1 MQWGA
6 GNPRAH
12 IARIACGSIK
22 HVGRSDGPAPES
34 VETTPIEIVA
44 GGLRISEVAFLRD
57 REGVP
62 NIGGLIR
69 VNGLAAQFINEK
81 PASSERLIANHH
93 RGKTE
98 AGPARVKSVLW
109 IAFEQSRRDAR

>member
-6 GNPRAH
+6 RDRRAH
-12 IARIACGSIK
+12 IARIACGSIE
-22 HVGRSDGPAPES
+22 HVSGSDRPAPES
-34 VETTPIEIVA
+34 VETAPIEIVA

-69 VNGLAAQFINEK
+69 VDGLAAQFIN
-81 PASSERLIANHH
+81 
-93 RGKTE
+93 
-98 AGPARVKSVLW
+98 AGFAMTPRTVVTPVNALP
-109 IAFEQSRRDAR
+109 SR